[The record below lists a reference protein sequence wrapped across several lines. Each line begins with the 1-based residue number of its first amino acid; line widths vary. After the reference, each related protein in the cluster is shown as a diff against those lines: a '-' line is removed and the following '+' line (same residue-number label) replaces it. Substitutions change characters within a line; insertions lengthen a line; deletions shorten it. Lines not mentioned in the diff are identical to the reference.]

1 MNNKDNNDKLGS
13 KLTLST
19 NKPLTLGAGKFDQS
33 KFSRQSSIKIEVK
46 RAFTKPSEGS
56 SAKPF
61 LQPQDGLSE
70 EERKRRLELLQNK
83 DSYTSVV
90 DTYKKQ
96 VQEND
101 AQKKIEEEARQ
112 KTLAS
117 KPADN
122 SSDNIIRSQP
132 TINQNSRAP
141 FQNQPYTRLN
151 TPNNTRPPYN
161 SNSQRPNQGPTFNRS
176 FNRNDTNSPRPQQTD
191 SAGQPKSY
199 SERKFN
205 PTSFNERAK
214 PAGEEGSTTSTNNTV
229 KKPNFIPGRF
239 TPRAIEDSR
248 APKERGAF
256 LDDDSKSRGIKAPE
270 MKLGKKL
277 EQEEVFRG
285 KLTVTGILNQEDRMR
300 SLASLKRAQAKARR
314 KNMGDDGGQAKVI
327 REVLITGPQKVVEL
341 ASKMSLRVTDVIK
354 ELMKLGMISKPEDEI
369 DPDTA
374 EIIVSELGH
383 KSKRIEE
390 SDIESNLRAAPR
402 QEFLQKRPPV
412 VTIMGHVDHGK
423 TSLLDALR
431 QTNVVSGEAGGI
443 TQHIGAYQTKTK
455 DGELITFLDTPGH
468 AAFTEMRSR
477 GAKVTDIVILVV
489 AADDGIMP
497 QTIEAINH
505 AKLAK
510 VPIIVAINKI
520 DKPEANIK
528 KTKEMLLAYELVPE
542 EFGGDVMVVPISA
555 KQKTNLDTLLDTIV
569 AQAEVLDLK
578 ADESSNAYGSVI
590 EAKLD
595 KNKGVVATVL
605 VQSGLLKVGDIIV
618 AGKSFGKVKDIRDDK
633 SAVVKAAGP
642 STPVEVYGL
651 DSVPLAGDPFDVTLD
666 ERTARQVIEY
676 RIRKEKIQ
684 KELKTTEDGKVSLE
698 SLLKQASSGK
708 KILNLIIKADVQGS
722 VEAIVGSL
730 NKIVHEEVG
739 MKILHFGAGGITPS
753 DVLLANTSGAVIL
766 GFNVRAGNEAV
777 KLAENDGVN
786 IKYYSIIY
794 NLIDD
799 IKAIMGGMLKPT
811 QREVYLGKAEI
822 MQVFDMSKYGNVAG
836 SIVRD
841 GMVKRGAKVRL
852 IRDNVVIFE
861 GKLKT
866 LKRFK
871 DDVQEVKEN
880 TECGI
885 QFENYEN
892 IKAKDIVECFE
903 TKEEKR
909 QIE

>member
-19 NKPLTLGAGKFDQS
+19 NKPLTLGLGAGKVDQS

-46 RAFTKPSEGS
+46 RAFIKPNEDS

-61 LQPQDGLSE
+61 LQTRDGLSE

-101 AQKKIEEEARQ
+101 AQKKIEEENKQ
-112 KTLAS
+112 KADIK
-117 KPADN
+117 KPAN
-122 SSDNIIRSQP
+122 QQSENVIRSQP
-132 TINQNSRAP
+132 FVTKAP
-141 FQNQPYTRLN
+141 FKNQPYTRLDKPKGAGS
-151 TPNNTRPPYN
+151 TYN
-161 SNSQRPNQGPTFNRS
+161 SGNQKPTFNRS
-176 FNRNDTNSPRPQQTD
+176 FNRNETGSTQAQQTD
-191 SAGQPKSY
+191 SSQQKSY

-205 PTSFNERAK
+205 PVSFNERARQT
-214 PAGEEGSTTSTNNTV
+214 GEESGSNANIA
-229 KKPNFIPGRF
+229 KKPSF
-239 TPRAIEDSR
+239 TPNKFAPRVEDVR
-248 APKERGAF
+248 TIKGREDF
-256 LDDDSKSRGIKAPE
+256 LDNDFKSKGVKAPE
-270 MKLGKKL
+270 TKLGKKL
-277 EQEEVFRG
+277 DHEEVFRG

-300 SLASLKRAQAKARR
+300 SVASLKRAQAKARR
-314 KNMGDDGGQAKVI
+314 KSMGDDFQGQAKVI

-341 ASKMSLRVTDVIK
+341 ASKMSLRVTDVVK

-390 SDIESNLRAAPR
+390 SDIEKNLRTVAK
-402 QEFLQKRPPV
+402 QEFLEKRSPV

-455 DGELITFLDTPGH
+455 EGELITFLDTPGH

-510 VPIIVAINKI
+510 VPVIVAINKI
-520 DKPEANIK
+520 DKPEANIQ
-528 KTKEMLLAYELVPE
+528 KTKEMLLVHDLVPE

-555 KQKTNLDTLLDTIV
+555 KQKTNLDVLLNAIIT
-569 AQAEVLDLK
+569 QAEFLDLK
-578 ADESSNAYGSVI
+578 ADYSCNAYGSVI
-590 EAKLD
+590 EARLD

-605 VQSGLLKVGDIIV
+605 VQAGFLKVGDIIV
-618 AGKSFGKVKDIRDDK
+618 AGKSFGKVKDMRDDK
-633 SAVVKAAGP
+633 SISVKVAGP
-642 STPVEVYGL
+642 SMPVEVYGL
-651 DSVPLAGDPFDVTLD
+651 DGVPLAGDPFDVTLD
-666 ERTARQVIEY
+666 ERTAREVLEY
-676 RIRKEKIQ
+676 RSRKERVQ
-684 KELKTTEDGKVSLE
+684 KELKTAEDGKISLE
-698 SLLKQASSGK
+698 SLLKQVSSGK

-722 VEAIVGSL
+722 AEAIVGSL
-730 NKIVHEEVG
+730 NKITHEEVG
-739 MKILHFGAGGITPS
+739 IKILHFGAGGITPS
-753 DVLLANTSGAVIL
+753 DVLLANTSSAVIL
-766 GFNVRAGNEAV
+766 GFNVRATNEAI
-777 KLAENDGVN
+777 KIAENDGVN

-836 SIVRD
+836 CMVRD
-841 GMVKRGAKVRL
+841 GIVKRGAKVRL
-852 IRDNVVIFE
+852 IRDSVVIFE

-892 IKAKDIVECFE
+892 IKAKDIIECFE